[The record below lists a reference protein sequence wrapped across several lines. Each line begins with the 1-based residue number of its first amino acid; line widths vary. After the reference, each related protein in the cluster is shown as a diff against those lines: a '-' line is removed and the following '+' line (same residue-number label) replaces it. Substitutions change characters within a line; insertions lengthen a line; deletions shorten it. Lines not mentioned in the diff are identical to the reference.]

1 MLYGRFP
8 FSGEPSVRYC
18 AYIQRVTNVT
28 VSVYLAILYAGKAYT
43 LRNVIGNISLPAS
56 FLWMGMKVSV
66 ADLLF
71 DVICSDVL

>member
-8 FSGEPSVRYC
+8 FPGGPSFRYC
-18 AYIQRVTNVT
+18 AYIQRVTNVD
-28 VSVYLAILYAGKAYT
+28 VDLAMLYAGKAYT